1 MRHRQLRF
9 GLPAV
14 ALGAA
19 LLVAACGGDATG
31 PAASVA
37 PAQDKVTVTPATAAT
52 PFALQ
57 AGTYRLNW
65 TTSCPKVAVTITSDT
80 GYNKSK
86 ASGIANFSWILTSVT
101 PGNYTVSQTEAA
113 CTDWTII
120 LEKVGGS

>member
-1 MRHRQLRF
+1 MGHHQHRF

-19 LLVAACGGDATG
+19 LLVAACGGDVSGPVAT
-31 PAASVA
+31 AA
-37 PAQDKVTVTPATAAT
+37 PAQTKVSVTPATAAT

-57 AGTYRLNW
+57 SGTYRLNW
-65 TTSCPKVAVTITSDT
+65 TTACAKVTVMVTSDT

-120 LEKVGGS
+120 LEKIGGT